1 MSGIVLLNIS
11 AVIRQILTLK
21 YINSNM
27 ND

>member
-11 AVIRQILTLK
+11 AVIRRILTQK